1 MKIVRQCQACGLPF
15 EVRPQTPGQRFCP
28 APECQRRRRR
38 EWQRRRLATDA
49 DYRENQAQAQ
59 RSWVAGHP
67 EYWREYRELHP
78 AYAARNREQQKRR
91 NVTNR
96 IAKMD
101 VWKRLTA
108 VRSGIYALSPAPQT
122 LIAKMDPWIVRIT
135 VLARESA
142 DRVMIAK
149 RGRVTP
155 GVWTC

>member
-1 MKIVRQCQACGLPF
+1 MKIVRQCQACGLEF
-15 EVRPQTPGQRFCP
+15 EVRPQLPGQRFCP
-28 APECQRRRRR
+28 APKCQRRRRR
-38 EWQRRRLATDA
+38 EWQRQRLATDA
-49 DYRENQAQAQ
+49 DYRENQARAQ
-59 RSWVAGHP
+59 RNWVAAHRG
-67 EYWREYRELHP
+67 YWHEYRELHP

>member
-1 MKIVRQCQACGLPF
+1 MPF

-28 APECQRRRRR
+28 TPACQRRRRR
-38 EWQRRRLATDA
+38 EWQRQRLATDA

-59 RSWVAGHP
+59 RNWAAAHP
-67 EYWREYRELHP
+67 EYWHEYRELHP

-96 IAKMD
+96 VAKMD
-101 VWKRLTA
+101 AWKRLTA

-155 GVWTC
+155 SVWTC